1 MNLKDAIQT
10 ANSLFG
16 GVKPANAQTK
26 RFEDY
31 PKSGYLKDDLT
42 AGSEVTLISLEAKA
56 NTTLLFMG
64 LSAYGLEECLL
75 TVVGPESRPIISDL
89 AGATIGQG
97 EKGHEYMVPH
107 IVKPGET
114 YEIVAKNISASS
126 VTKLTAFLTVL
137 GAKVIWG

>member
-1 MNLKDAIQT
+1 MNLKEAIQT

-31 PKSGYLKDDLT
+31 PKSGYLKDDLG
-42 AGSEVTLISLEAKA
+42 AGAEVRLISLEAKA

-64 LSAYGLEECLL
+64 LSASGLGDCLL

-89 AGATIGQG
+89 SGATIGQG
-97 EKGHEYMVPH
+97 EKGHEFMVPH

-114 YEIVAKNISASS
+114 YEIVAKNITA
-126 VTKLTAFLTVL
+126 TAIDKLTGFLTVM